1 MRRLQSPQG
10 NLRAFSFAPPH
21 YLGSMSYTLY
31 GDLGSGAFS
40 AEAALA
46 EAGAPYSF
54 EPVSLDRNE
63 QKQPAFLAINPSGK
77 IPALRLPEG
86 EIVTE
91 SAAIL
96 LTLADHFPQAR
107 LLPPQASP
115 DRAQAYRWLAFMAG
129 EIYPIVEI
137 VDYPERFTLDGRDA
151 LRAIARDRIRARI
164 LIIERMIRSPF
175 LLAGGFSILDIYAA
189 MFTRWSLEPDWKL
202 ANLPKL
208 MALADAV
215 SQRPAIAPVWTRH
228 FMG

>member
-1 MRRLQSPQG
+1 M
-10 NLRAFSFAPPH
+10 FI
-21 YLGSMSYTLY
+21 LY
-31 GDLGSGAFS
+31 GDIGSGAFS

-46 EAGAPYSF
+46 EAGAPYRF
-54 EPVSLDRNE
+54 ELVSLERNE

-77 IPALRLPEG
+77 IPALRLPAG

-107 LLPPQASP
+107 LLPPRAGP

-137 VDYPERFTLDGRDA
+137 VDYPERFAADGAEA
-151 LRAIARDRIRARI
+151 LRTAARDRIRERI
-164 LIIERMIRSPF
+164 LIIERMIHGPF

-189 MFTRWSLEPDWKL
+189 MFSRWGLEPDWKL
-202 ANLPKL
+202 ARLPKL
-208 MALADAV
+208 LALADAI
-215 SQRPAIAPVWTRH
+215 SRRPAIAPVWQRH
-228 FMG
+228 FNGK